1 MTSSAPP
8 SGPSSVRVDFHT
20 GVDEVT
26 AYACGWLR
34 KALRAG
40 ARVRVEADPLAL
52 DLLDKALWTFEA
64 QEFLPHLRLRAQD
77 DVPEALRSTPVW
89 LADPG
94 AELPEGV
101 AAPDLLLRLQPQ
113 QAWDAT
119 APQRLVEIV
128 GTDRD
133 ELRQAR
139 ARWRTYQ
146 ARGWQTTH
154 HERRSAQ
161 EQSA

>member
-1 MTSSAPP
+1 MTATVP
-8 SGPSSVRVDFHT
+8 SCSPSSVRVDFHT

-26 AYACGWLR
+26 TYACGWLR

-40 ARVRVEADPLAL
+40 ARVRVEGDPLAL
-52 DLLDKALWTFEA
+52 DLLDKALWTFDA

-77 DVPEALRSTPVW
+77 RVPEALWSTPVW

-94 AELPEGV
+94 TELPEGA
-101 AAPDLLLRLQPQ
+101 AAPDLLLRIQPQ
-113 QAWDAT
+113 HAWDAT
-119 APQRLVEIV
+119 RPQRLVEIV

-133 ELRQAR
+133 ELREAR
-139 ARWRTYQ
+139 TRWRTYQ
-146 ARGWQTTH
+146 ARGWQTAH

-161 EQSA
+161 EHSA